1 MNLEQIKSKQLE
13 SDIASLHG
21 MHTFQ
26 KRPGNRPLKEQTR
39 PTDIAFLSA
48 KLSQAERISGDLKNK
63 LKNVVRER
71 DSLSKDLLSRPS
83 SGSFDDLVLSL
94 SLSPSLSTHTHTHTR
109 ARARAHAHT
118 QNQRLREVQQQLAAR
133 ANGPSVARSKLA
145 QFVNNDFESDMLGV
159 EHDFESD
166 ILGVIKLLEST
177 HVNLTEIKASISQK
191 SFI

>member
-94 SLSPSLSTHTHTHTR
+94 SLSLSLSLHTHTHTHT
-109 ARARAHAHT
+109 HT
-118 QNQRLREVQQQLAAR
+118 LTHRYIYIYIIYSILFSLHTSNPA
-133 ANGPSVARSKLA
+133 SSARS
-145 QFVNNDFESDMLGV
+145 SC
-159 EHDFESD
+159 
-166 ILGVIKLLEST
+166 T
-177 HVNLTEIKASISQK
+177 SISA
-191 SFI
+191 